1 MAYTLFPSNI
11 PLPAPPQPERP
22 PLLIQLTAAAE
33 RRLRHGTLCLWQK
46 DIRHQERP
54 GVMGDWVTVWGRK
67 RQPIA
72 IGLYDPLSPL
82 RVRLFPAQTPFPIT
96 EQWLTDRVAAAVAQR
111 SFLDNTQ
118 STGFRLV
125 HSENDGLPGLV
136 LDRYNETL
144 VLKLYT
150 AAWIPHLQKVLNAI
164 YAVCPRPQLVLRL
177 SAAIQTPQELLYH
190 LEDGLTL
197 WGDEVAGPLL
207 FQENG
212 LTFEADVVA
221 GMRTG
226 FFFDQRDNRT
236 LLRLLSRNKSVLV
249 GYAHTGSFSLYAAA
263 GGAKQIVSLSA
274 SQPALA
280 TALRQFNLNQNLPE
294 VAAADHE
301 LLVGDILL
309 SLSQLYN
316 SQRRFDMVLIA
327 PPPLAQVT
335 TEVDSALHTY
345 AKLTRRALRLLR
357 PRGTLF
363 ITSRSNAIPAP
374 TFYETVHKAAQRD
387 WRPLQEIQR
396 TGLPADH
403 PTTFPEAAYL
413 KGLVAIA

>member
-1 MAYTLFPSNI
+1 
-11 PLPAPPQPERP
+11 
-22 PLLIQLTAAAE
+22 
-33 RRLRHGTLCLWQK
+33 
-46 DIRHQERP
+46 
-54 GVMGDWVTVWGRK
+54 MGDWVTVWGRK
-67 RQPIA
+67 RQPLA
-72 IGLYDPLSPL
+72 VGLYDPLLPI
-82 RVRLFPAQTPFPIT
+82 RVRLFPAQTPFPLT
-96 EQWLTDRVAAAVAQR
+96 EAWLTERVAAAVAHR

-118 STGFRLV
+118 TTGFRLI
-125 HSENDGLPGLV
+125 HGENDGLPGLV
-136 LDRYNETL
+136 LDRYNATL

-150 AAWIPHLQKVLNAI
+150 AAWIPHLQMVLNAI
-164 YAVCPRPQLVLRL
+164 YAICPLDHLVLRL
-177 SAAIQTPQELLYH
+177 TSAIQHHPELLYH

-197 WGDEVAGPLL
+197 WGDEIEEPLL

-280 TALRQFNLNQNLPE
+280 MALRQFNLNQELPE

-309 SLSQLYN
+309 SLNQLYR
-316 SQRRFDMVLIA
+316 SQRRFDTVLIA
-327 PPPLAQVT
+327 PPPLAQRTDDV
-335 TEVDSALHTY
+335 ESALDMY
-345 AKLTRRALRLLR
+345 ARLTRRALRLLR
-357 PRGTLF
+357 PRGTFF
-363 ITSRSNAIPAP
+363 ITSRSHAVPASI
-374 TFYETVHKAAQRD
+374 FYETIDKAARRV

-403 PTTFPEAAYL
+403 PVLFPEAAYL